1 MFISLIFNINWWTES
16 KGCSTELSDFETPE
30 ITKCWLGDVKCIGS
44 PPLLLPPLD
53 PHLSSAS
60 PAPLSIRSPPL
71 LSPRTLHRQCSGHR
85 SMEENW
91 QFCQNTKSEANS
103 TEPQPLQANFPW
115 TDSCSQQLGKNPF
128 NSSFAWVKVI
138 EFGLSSFLGR
148 LGSMPC
154 AEVLSRTWQ
163 GLSPPQHCL
172 FGITL
177 GNKLMSY
184 TGFALQQKEG
194 KRFSDKFLNH
204 NPAKI
209 YNKKFIC
216 KPLQCTELKSTPLHN
231 DPCLNTWSQMQ
242 KHKPDWL

>member
-1 MFISLIFNINWWTES
+1 MTL
-16 KGCSTELSDFETPE
+16 K
-30 ITKCWLGDVKCIGS
+30 
-44 PPLLLPPLD
+44 PLKLQNADSGTWSALD
-53 PHLSSAS
+53 PHLCSSLPWIPTSAL
-60 PAPLSIRSPPL
+60 PVLL
-71 LSPRTLHRQCSGHR
+71 LSPSDPHLCSLPGLCTEQCSGHR

-103 TEPQPLQANFPW
+103 TEPQPLQANFPR

-242 KHKPDWL
+242 KNKPDWL